1 MHKNEF
7 PRFMLL
13 KKKIILKL
21 TNVNVNLSISWIPT
35 CAKVFLDKNELWQH
49 LVPPGADDSTEL
61 VEEFFACVAA
71 LMSIQL
77 RSMIINS
84 LADFLSF
91 FAIHKVSQTL
101 FTI

>member
-1 MHKNEF
+1 MYLH
-7 PRFMLL
+7 
-13 KKKIILKL
+13 
-21 TNVNVNLSISWIPT
+21 LSISWIPT

>member
-1 MHKNEF
+1 
-7 PRFMLL
+7 MLL
-13 KKKIILKL
+13 KKIKIILKL
-21 TNVNVNLSISWIPT
+21 TNVNVHLSISWIPT

>member
-1 MHKNEF
+1 
-7 PRFMLL
+7 MLL
-13 KKKIILKL
+13 KKIKIILKL